1 MEWNDCLITIK
12 SFGNIPLF
20 VKGPKRQQRELY
32 KSTKVFRLQRF
43 IETYIDTTAD

>member
-20 VKGPKRQQRELY
+20 VKGPECKQREMY
-32 KSTKVFRLQRF
+32 KSAEITRLQF
-43 IETYIDTTAD
+43 METLNAKIAN